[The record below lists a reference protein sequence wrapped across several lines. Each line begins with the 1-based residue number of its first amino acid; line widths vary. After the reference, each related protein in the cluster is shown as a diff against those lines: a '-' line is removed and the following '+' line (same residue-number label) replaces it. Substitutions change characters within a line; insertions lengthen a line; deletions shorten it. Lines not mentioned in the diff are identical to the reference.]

1 MHSVVMALSFVLLVA
16 VANFVLGF
24 AVAAKLGVG
33 PKSWGSIC
41 AALRPREDDLL
52 SFSSRENLDSPEG
65 SEFDDHAGSVSSS
78 SIRQEI
84 NSES

>member
-1 MHSVVMALSFVLLVA
+1 MHSVVMALFFVSLIA
-16 VANFVLGF
+16 FANFVLGF

-33 PKSWGSIC
+33 PKNWGSIC
-41 AALRPREDDLL
+41 AALRPRTDELL

-65 SEFDDHAGSVSSS
+65 SEFDDHSDSVSSS

>member
-1 MHSVVMALSFVLLVA
+1 MESVVFVSFVA

-33 PKSWGSIC
+33 PKSWGAIC
-41 AALRPREDDLL
+41 AALRPKENDLL
-52 SFSSRENLDSPEG
+52 SLSSRENMGSPEG
-65 SEFDDHAGSVSSS
+65 SEFDDHSDSVSKS
-78 SIRQEI
+78 SIRQES